1 MMLSVMVVGAG
12 AAFSDQ
18 SKIKN
23 TEAVDACTALNIIG
37 GYPDGSF
44 KPEGNITRAEVTK
57 MICVALNGGKN
68 PAVSTN
74 TTPTFSDVRNNANA
88 AWAEGYIESCAAQ
101 GIVSGVGG
109 GKFAPNG
116 NVTGVQLAKM
126 LLVSLGYKSENEGF
140 TGNAW
145 ATNVNVRA
153 AQKGLY
159 EGLEKMDTNA
169 AITRDNAAQMVW
181 NALNAYE
188 VEYKTTLVTDSKGQL
203 TSQITVQDKVVGST
217 NDKITLLEDKYD
229 AVTDKGIL
237 TSVKYNDNDK
247 TYTTQVKGVTYDVT
261 NSKGEDISIG
271 ALDATADYSALM
283 GQEVKVMY
291 TVDNKSNDITLLGI
305 YATSKN
311 KTVTALGDDIDYSKT
326 NKVEINN
333 KDYELATITDKG
345 TKKLALKVVAPN
357 GDDASYAETTKVAG
371 KIINDNDVDVVDY
384 YNYTLVDN
392 NNDKAYEYAVVTPF
406 AVAQIDYLTS
416 SKLTLSPVGGTDSIL
431 TDRTF
436 DLKNDDVNLYKDAA
450 EDDYVVVT
458 PAAYSVSGYTEI
470 TKADIVSGKVDATK
484 TDSNSKVTDVKVA
497 GTWYSLS
504 DKNNTGDPIKLNDS
518 YNFAVVN
525 GFAFNA
531 EKTKG
536 DVSAE
541 NVLFVEKHGALKS
554 GISDGVEAKVWF
566 SDGSSK
572 TITVT
577 AYTAAPG
584 DKKGDTDMTVGDTY
598 DIVAG
603 TPASDEIQND
613 TAATLIKNDA
623 LYTYSEKNGEYTLE
637 PLYDTNGNNDN
648 KGSYDKYVTETTGTI
663 KIKDGKTT
671 GKARF
676 ADDGVI
682 FVHDKD
688 GVKVITGK
696 TVTNWKETTVTSV
709 AGLADKTS
717 GVYYIAVGAI
727 NMKST
732 TAKSDAAAYG
742 FITSAISTSKEGSTT
757 YNLFTMWDGT
767 KSVDVKV
774 DKNDVKVNLA
784 KYSFVSFD
792 WEVEPAGETAGEADG
807 TSLIVKTAAKNATAI
822 TAFVNNDSITFSD
835 GTSLDFADT
844 YFVIGVDTKAGEG
857 SSAKL
862 ATAKDKPADATKLC
876 ANAVYFIVKD
886 GDDYVV
892 EAVFVDAAGVMSKTD
907 KADNEIYVPKT
918 MKDVIAAAV
927 DNKESAAFKGIEE
940 FASVDASATVVDKT
954 IVITGTAKDIASAK
968 KVPGFTTGD
977 ATMTSTYKGN
987 TTYPNVSSSDKFAIV
1002 YVKDLDLLLL
1012 VGDKE
1017 ANNSVTKVDGTN
1029 YTIDLSGLK
1038 W

>member
-159 EGLEKMDTNA
+159 DGLEKMDTNA

-237 TSVKYNDNDK
+237 TSVKFNDNDN
-247 TYTTQVKGVTYDVT
+247 TYTTKVKGVTYGVY
-261 NSKGEDISIG
+261 NSKKEDIGIG

-291 TVDNKSNDITLLGI
+291 TVDNKSNDVTLLGI
-305 YATSKN
+305 YATNKN
-311 KTVTALGDDIDYSKT
+311 KTVTALGDDMDYSKA

-333 KDYELATITDKG
+333 KDYELATTEQG
-345 TKKLALKVVAPN
+345 ALNVSVVAPN
-357 GDDASYAETTKVAG
+357 GDAATVAG
-371 KIINDNDVDVVDY
+371 KIIGKNDVDVVDY

-518 YNFAVVN
+518 YDFAVVN

-572 TITVT
+572 TVTVT
-577 AYTAAPG
+577 AYTAAPD
-584 DKKGDTDMTVGDTY
+584 DKKGDTNMTVGDTY

-613 TAATLIKNDA
+613 TAATLIKDDA

-727 NMKST
+727 NMQDK
-732 TAKSDAAAYG
+732 TAKSDASAYG

-918 MKDVIAAAV
+918 MKEMIKDAV
-927 DNKESAAFKGIEE
+927 NNEDAFKGIEE

-954 IVITGTAKDIASAK
+954 IVITGTAQNIASK
-968 KVPGFTTGD
+968 KQVPGFTAEGK
-977 ATMTSTYKGN
+977 TMSETYKGN
-987 TTYPNVSSSDKFAIV
+987 ESYPNVKGSDMFAVV

-1017 ANNSVTKVDGTN
+1017 ANNSVTTVNGTDK

>member
-1 MMLSVMVVGAG
+1 MVVGAG

-23 TEAVDACTALNIIG
+23 TEAVDMCTALNIIG
-37 GYPDGSF
+37 GYPDGTF

-57 MICVALNGGKN
+57 MICVALNGGKEPN
-68 PAVSTN
+68 VGTN
-74 TTPTFSDVRNNANA
+74 ATPTFSDVRTNPNS
-88 AWAEGYIESCAAQ
+88 AWAEGYIESCYAQ

-109 GKFAPNG
+109 GKFAPAG
-116 NVTGVQLAKM
+116 NVTATQMAKM
-126 LLVSLGYKSENEGF
+126 LLVALGYNADNEGF

-153 AQKGLY
+153 SQKGLY
-159 EGLEKMDTNA
+159 EDLENIDVNA
-169 AITRDNAAQMVW
+169 ALTRDNAAQMIW

-237 TSVKYNDNDK
+237 TSVKFNDNDN
-247 TYTTQVKGVTYDVT
+247 TYTTQVKGVTYGVED
-261 NSKGEDISIG
+261 SKGNDISIG

-305 YATSKN
+305 YATNKN

-333 KDYELATITDKG
+333 KDYELNLAQIG
-345 TKKLALKVVAPN
+345 TTSNEKNAIVAPN
-357 GDDASYAETTKVAG
+357 GDAITVAG
-371 KIINDNDVDVVDY
+371 QIIKNNDVDVVDY

-392 NNDKAYEYAVVTPF
+392 NNDKKYEYAVVTPF

-518 YNFAVVN
+518 YDFAVVN

-572 TITVT
+572 TVTVT

-584 DKKGDTDMTVGDTY
+584 DKNGNTNMTVGDTY
-598 DIVAG
+598 DIVAD

-727 NMKST
+727 NMQDK
-732 TAKSDAAAYG
+732 TAKSDASAYG

-807 TSLIVKTAAKNATAI
+807 SSLIVKTAAANATAI
-822 TAFVNNDSITFSD
+822 TAFVNNDSITFAD

-918 MKDVIAAAV
+918 MKEMIKDAV
-927 DNKESAAFKGIEE
+927 NNEDAFKGIEE

-954 IVITGTAKDIASAK
+954 IVITGTAKDIASK
-968 KVPGFTTGD
+968 KQVPGFTAEGK
-977 ATMTSTYKGN
+977 TMSETYKGN
-987 TTYPNVSSSDKFAIV
+987 ESYPNVKGSDKFAVV

-1017 ANNSVTKVDGTN
+1017 ANNSVTTVNGTDK